1 VQITAGSI
9 EGSYRHCRVSFRFQ
23 KSANAG
29 DKAVF
34 IAGMLPKLP
43 GWINRHVELWPAAE
57 SESI

>member
-1 VQITAGSI
+1 ML
-9 EGSYRHCRVSFRFQ
+9 
-23 KSANAG
+23 G

-34 IAGMLPKLP
+34 IARMLPKLP